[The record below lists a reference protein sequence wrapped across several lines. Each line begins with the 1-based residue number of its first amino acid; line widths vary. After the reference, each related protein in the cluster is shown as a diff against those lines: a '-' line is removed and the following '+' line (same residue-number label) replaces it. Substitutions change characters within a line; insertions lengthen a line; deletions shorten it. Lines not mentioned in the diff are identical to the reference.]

1 LVAEAGSFLATF
13 ASLRVHS
20 RLSIW
25 SLFVSIRGCFAS
37 IRVHSRLS
45 IGHSSCPFAVASGL
59 FASIR
64 GYLSVTLRVHSR
76 LLCIYFASIR
86 GYLSV
91 TLRVHS
97 RLLRV
102 YSCPFAVIY
111 LVSLRVHSRLLC
123 IYFASVR
130 GYLSVSSCPFAV
142 ALHLFRVRSR
152 LSIGHSSCPF
162 AVASGLFASVRGYLS
177 VTLRVH
183 SRLLRV
189 YSRPFA
195 VIYLVTLRVHSRLL
209 CIYFASVRGSTEG
222 AVAVH
227 LEKVAADGRANDRRA
242 AHQPS
247 PDHCYRCPDFDPGD
261 ADGSWAPS
269 CSPPDW
275 RPEL

>member
-1 LVAEAGSFLATF
+1 MNPFVSYHSQTAPQLCCRGLVWLPKRVRSSLPSRLF
-13 ASLRVHS
+13 ASIRGYLFGHSSCPFAVASRLFASIRGYLSVTLRVHS
-20 RLSIW
+20 RLLRVYSRPFAVIYR
-25 SLFVSIRGCFAS
+25 SLFVSIRGCFGS
-37 IRVHSRLS
+37 LRVHSRLS

-76 LLCIYFASIR
+76 LL
-86 GYLSV
+86 
-91 TLRVHS
+91 
-97 RLLRV
+97 RV
-102 YSCPFAVIY
+102 YSC
-111 LVSLRVHSRLLC
+111 
-123 IYFASVR
+123 
-130 GYLSVSSCPFAV
+130 
-142 ALHLFRVRSR
+142 
-152 LSIGHSSCPF
+152 
-162 AVASGLFASVRGYLS
+162 
-177 VTLRVH
+177 
-183 SRLLRV
+183 
-189 YSRPFA
+189 PFA

>member
-1 LVAEAGSFLATF
+1 MNP
-13 ASLRVHS
+13 
-20 RLSIW
+20 
-25 SLFVSIRGCFAS
+25 FVSYHSQTAPQLCCRGLVWLPK
-37 IRVHSRLS
+37 RVRSSLPSR
-45 IGHSSCPFAVASGL
+45 L

-64 GYLSVTLRVHSR
+64 GYL
-76 LLCIYFASIR
+76 F
-86 GYLSV
+86 
-91 TLRVHS
+91 
-97 RLLRV
+97 
-102 YSCPFAVIY
+102 
-111 LVSLRVHSRLLC
+111 
-123 IYFASVR
+123 
-130 GYLSVSSCPFAV
+130 
-142 ALHLFRVRSR
+142 
-152 LSIGHSSCPF
+152 GHSSCPF